1 MGGIVLGTIDTN
13 VFTYHPI
20 IDIPNL
26 NLHIYTNP
34 IHGDSGIE
42 NMDISLEDA
51 EIKVCQIVEN
61 SPFYRNIIAAHIREY
76 ANAIERGEMRGYIC
90 DYDGY
95 PVPLDTKIEQIDWS
109 QIKME
114 K

>member
-1 MGGIVLGTIDTN
+1 MDKINTD
-13 VFTYHPI
+13 VFTYCPI

-26 NLHIYTNP
+26 KLNICTNP

-42 NMDISLEDA
+42 NMDISLDDA
-51 EIKVCQIVEN
+51 ERKVCQIVEH
-61 SPFYRNIIAAHIREY
+61 SPLYRKIIATRIREY
-76 ANAIERGEMRGYIC
+76 ADAIERGEMRGYIS

-95 PVPLDTKIEQIDWS
+95 PAPLHAKIEQIDWN
-109 QIKME
+109 QIKKE

>member
-1 MGGIVLGTIDTN
+1 MDTIDTN
-13 VFTYHPI
+13 VFTYRPI

-26 NLHIYTNP
+26 DLYIHTNP
-34 IHGDSGIE
+34 MHGDSGIE

-61 SPFYRNIIAAHIREY
+61 SPFYRSIIAARIREY
-76 ANAIERGEMRGYIC
+76 ADAIERGEMRGFIC
-90 DYDGY
+90 DLDGY
-95 PVPLDTKIEQIDWS
+95 PAPIGAKIEQIDWS
-109 QIKME
+109 QIKKE

>member
-1 MGGIVLGTIDTN
+1 MEKINTD
-13 VFTYHPI
+13 VFTYCPI

-26 NLHIYTNP
+26 ELYIHTNP

-42 NMDISLEDA
+42 NMDISLDDA
-51 EIKVCQIVEN
+51 ERKVCQIVEN
-61 SPFYRNIIAAHIREY
+61 SPFYRKIIATRIRKY
-76 ANAIERGEMRGYIC
+76 ADAIERGEMRGYIS

-95 PVPLDTKIEQIDWS
+95 PAPFNAKIEQIDWK